1 MKLSEI
7 INHLGEERERYFNAV
22 SPPVIQS
29 SNFCFPTVEAMR
41 TALQAEFENPI
52 YTRGVNPTVT
62 ILRKK
67 IAALEHAEDAL
78 VFSSGCA
85 AISSAILPNVSNGD
99 HIICVR
105 KPYVWT
111 DILLNEMLVRF
122 GVETTMVDGRDTAN
136 FEKSI
141 RPNTRLIYL
150 ESPNSLTFE
159 IQDLAAVAA
168 IAKKHHILTIC
179 DNSYNTPLHQLPLDM
194 GIDLVVHSA
203 TKFLAG
209 HSDVVAGVVAGKET
223 MIRKI
228 FMEGM
233 MVLGWNPSPHDAW
246 LMIRGLRTLPV
257 RMKQSAESATQL
269 TSFLETHP
277 KVEKVIWPFLP
288 SHEQYSLAKKQM
300 SGCSSLFSV
309 LLKAQG
315 PDAIDAFCERLQLFL
330 LAVSWGGFESL
341 VFPATAMNVPGSNE
355 AKDVPWNLVRFYI
368 GLEEAEE
375 LEEDLRQALADL

>member
-29 SNFCFPTVEAMR
+29 SNFCFPTVDAMR
-41 TALQAEFENPI
+41 KGLQAEFDNPV

-78 VFSSGCA
+78 VFSSGSA
-85 AISSAILPNVSNGD
+85 AIASAIIPNIGRGD
-99 HIICVR
+99 HVVCVR
-105 KPYVWT
+105 KPYTWT
-111 DILLNEMLVRF
+111 DILLNEMLPRF
-122 GVETTMVDGRDTAN
+122 GVETTMVDGRDPAN
-136 FEKSI
+136 FERTI
-141 RPNTRLIYL
+141 RPETRLIYL

-159 IQDLAAVAA
+159 LQDLAAVVE
-168 IAKKHHILTIC
+168 IAQRHGILTIC
-179 DNSYNTPLHQLPLDM
+179 DNSYNTPLHQQPLDM

-209 HSDVVAGVVAGKET
+209 HSDVVAGVVAGNEA

-228 FMEGM
+228 FAEGM
-233 MVLGWNPSPHDAW
+233 MLLGGNPSPHDAC

-257 RMKQSAESATQL
+257 RMKQSVESAARITA
-269 TSFLETHP
+269 FLESHP
-277 KVEKVIWPFLP
+277 KAEKVIWPFLS
-288 SHEQYSLAKKQM
+288 SHEQFSLAKKQM

-309 LLKAQG
+309 LLKAK
-315 PDAIDAFCERLQLFL
+315 DTAAIDAFCERLKLFL

-341 VFPATAMNVPGSNE
+341 VFPATAMNVPGTSE
-355 AKDVPWNLVRFYI
+355 AKEVPWNLVRFYI
-368 GLEEAEE
+368 GLEEAAD
-375 LEEDLRQALADL
+375 LEDDLRKALEKL